1 MKTLT
6 IRNNR
11 SRPEI
16 LLYGT
21 IGEDWSDDFV
31 TAKMFAD
38 ALGSLPPGP
47 EVGIRINSFGGS
59 VADGFAMYNALKTSG
74 RKVIVDVDGFAV
86 SAASTV
92 MMGGDERRMH
102 ENSVVMIHR
111 PQSWNYGYASD
122 FRKEA
127 DVLDLLQNQIAGV
140 YAARAG
146 KSADEFNKLMDAET
160 WFSAEQAKEAGLAT
174 EVVAN
179 AGSGEDDSPETA
191 DPEEEPA
198 MNRMLALYRNV
209 PAAVRERLNVKQ
221 LKAWRNNI
229 RRRRLEL
236 LEKSGE

>member
-1 MKTLT
+1 VKPLT
-6 IRNNR
+6 IRN
-11 SRPEI
+11 SADRPEI

-21 IGEDWSDDFV
+21 IGDDWSDDFV

-38 ALGSLPPGP
+38 ALAALPPGP
-47 EVGIRINSFGGS
+47 EVGVRINSFGGS
-59 VADGFAMYNALKTSG
+59 VADGFAMYNALKTCG
-74 RKVIVDVDGFAV
+74 RKVVVDVDGFAV

-111 PQSWNYGYASD
+111 PQSFNYGYAAD

-140 YAARAG
+140 YAARSG
-146 KSADEFNKLMDAET
+146 KTADEFNKLMDAET

-179 AGSGEDDSPETA
+179 AGADEDDPETA
-191 DPEEEPA
+191 DPEPEPA
-198 MNRMLALYRNV
+198 MNRMLAIYRNV

-236 LEKSGE
+236 LEKSGD